1 MKACFSS
8 EAIRLLKMLREI
20 QLPAVGTA
28 GGFGGKKKDKTLY
41 YSLLITQ
48 RQNIYSFDPNVGKSA
63 VYEKPK
69 VDFKSDD
76 YESKQVFYTSKDG
89 TKFNDYHL

>member
-1 MKACFSS
+1 VVLAERKN
-8 EAIRLLKMLREI
+8 
-20 QLPAVGTA
+20 
-28 GGFGGKKKDKTLY
+28 KTLY
-41 YSLLITQ
+41 YSFT
-48 RQNIYSFDPNVGKSA
+48 NYTTPGTIYSFDPNVGKSA

-89 TKFNDYHL
+89 TKIPMIITYKKSYS

>member
-1 MKACFSS
+1 
-8 EAIRLLKMLREI
+8 MLREI

-28 GGFGGKKKDKTLY
+28 GGFGGKK
-41 YSLLITQ
+41 
-48 RQNIYSFDPNVGKSA
+48 RQNIILLFTNYNARNNLFFDPNVGKSA

-89 TKFNDYHL
+89 TKFQ